1 MKNLSLIISG
11 VLAVAVAVLFYLQ
24 FKSCDSCKKP
34 KVVASAQ
41 GGQLIAYVN
50 IDSLEANYEFFKE
63 KKAALEKTQ
72 QNAEATIQRDAETF
86 QREVYDFQ
94 QRAQTMTQAEGEAT
108 QERLMSKKDALE
120 RKQQQLSE
128 SLLAEQTNFNKELNA
143 KLDSFLA
150 EYNADKNYAYILSY
164 AKGGSILYK
173 DSAYDITVDVV
184 KGMNEQ
190 YKKK

>member
-1 MKNLSLIISG
+1 MKNVSLIISG

-24 FKSCDSCKKP
+24 FKSCDSCKKT
-34 KVVASAQ
+34 KVVATAQ
-41 GGQLIAYVN
+41 GGQVIAYVN

-72 QNAEATIQRDAETF
+72 QNAEATIQRDAEAF

-108 QERLMSKKDALE
+108 QERLMNKKDALE

-128 SLLAEQTNFNKELNA
+128 SLLAEQTSFNRELNA

-150 EYNADKNYAYILSY
+150 EYNADKSYAYILSY

-173 DSAYDITVDVV
+173 DSAYDITADVV
-184 KGMNEQ
+184 KGMNEK